1 MESFLYNSAFLT
13 AKPKYPTLSGM
24 FKIQVLA
31 KALVQAFGVQ
41 WRVTYILD

>member
-13 AKPKYPTLSGM
+13 AKPKSGM